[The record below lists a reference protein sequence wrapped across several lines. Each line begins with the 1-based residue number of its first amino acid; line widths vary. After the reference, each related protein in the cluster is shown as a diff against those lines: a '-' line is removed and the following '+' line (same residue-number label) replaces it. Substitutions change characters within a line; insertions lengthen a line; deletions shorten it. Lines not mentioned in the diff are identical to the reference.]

1 MPETAKKFR
10 LTRSPD
16 SYLDAPVSTKSTLR
30 VPHCYENALR
40 AKARHTSCR
49 CDRFLP
55 LCSRFGAE
63 DPQGGSEDEVALKV
77 EGVVNCTVHAEEA
90 LSGSS

>member
-1 MPETAKKFR
+1 MDRDILFEPIRFR
-10 LTRSPD
+10 
-16 SYLDAPVSTKSTLR
+16 
-30 VPHCYENALR
+30 
-40 AKARHTSCR
+40 R

-63 DPQGGSEDEVALKV
+63 DPQGGSGDDVVLKV